1 MQSKIYDFTIGAGQ
15 IQALD
20 VVGNYAK
27 ILNASGALRVR
38 TSSGDVLELV
48 AGQGFRGIDFT
59 RLELID
65 MSGSVNTGRVLI
77 SSGGE
82 IVDQR
87 LQGVVSVTGTTDV
100 NIVGTP
106 SVAIQGVPTV
116 AIQGVPP
123 VAIQGLPNFDDAG
136 MFRALSGLSFR
147 SACLQG
153 GVAGEFPFFQL
164 FNDPSN
170 SKNLIVRGVRAGLV
184 NTVGVIGLR
193 IEHQRGNMGFSN
205 GVLTKTNLT
214 PQIMPLIYSGK
225 MTAGDT
231 GQIFG
236 TDNVGLCW
244 VSPQAPMHFFDFS
257 DDPIVLTPGFGLT
270 VFHNASGATLIADY
284 TFSST

>member
-27 ILNASGALRVR
+27 ILTASGALRVR
-38 TSSGDVLELV
+38 TSAGDVLELV

-65 MSGSVNTGRVLI
+65 MSGAANTGRVLI

-87 LQGVVSVTGTTDV
+87 LQGVVSVAGTTDV
-100 NIVGTP
+100 NIVGNP
-106 SVAIQGVPTV
+106 SVAIQGVPT
-116 AIQGVPP
+116 

-136 MFRALSGLSFR
+136 MFRAMSGFSFR

-153 GVAGEFPFFQL
+153 GVAGEFPFFHL

-170 SKNLIVRGVRAGLV
+170 TKNLIVRGVRAGLI

-193 IEHQRGNMGFSN
+193 IEPKRGNMGFSN

-214 PQIMPLIYSGK
+214 PQILPVVYSGK
-225 MTAGDT
+225 MTAGET

-236 TDNVGLCW
+236 IDNVGLCW

-270 VFHNASGATLIADY
+270 VFHNGSGATLIADF